1 MQIKGLGN
9 SINKLHEQY
18 KKHEKAKAEVGEKKV
33 ADKLEISEEAKLLQ
47 SQNIS
52 GKEAAQIRD
61 KISSGF
67 YNSEEVL
74 NKVAEAILKELYQN

>member
-1 MQIKGLGN
+1 VQIKGLGN

-18 KKHEKAKAEVGEKKV
+18 KKHEKAKVEVGEKKQT
-33 ADKLEISEEAKLLQ
+33 DKLEISEEAKLLQ

-61 KISSGF
+61 KISAGF

>member
-33 ADKLEISEEAKLLQ
+33 VDKLEISEEAKLLQ